1 MCCMRR
7 QSRRLEECHNLMVG
21 GGEKG
26 TEKEWTLLQNTREDK
41 VPEASI
47 LARIISGAF
56 PLKTRKM
63 PIVSLFFFR
72 IGENRIYLKSNILHR
87 QRVGSSQ
94 KVREAPLSLLTFF
107 LEF

>member
-47 LARIISGAF
+47 LARIISRPIKDQEDA
-56 PLKTRKM
+56 
-63 PIVSLFFFR
+63 IVSLFFL
-72 IGENRIYLKSNILHR
+72 G
-87 QRVGSSQ
+87 
-94 KVREAPLSLLTFF
+94 
-107 LEF
+107 